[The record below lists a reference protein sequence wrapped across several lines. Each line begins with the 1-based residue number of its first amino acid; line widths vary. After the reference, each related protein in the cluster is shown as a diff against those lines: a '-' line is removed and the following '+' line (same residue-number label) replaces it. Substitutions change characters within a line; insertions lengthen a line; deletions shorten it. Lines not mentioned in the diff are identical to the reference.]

1 MNSYSVHVKTFLEQS
16 SDGAMLEPVFKCV
29 VDHPQDGV
37 LYDVQWF
44 IGNDLIPKADSHNL
58 TYQTMNTSSLKTDH
72 WADNYS
78 LNFNVSIGSQRI
90 EIYLLFIFFILRF
103 SMEEN

>member
-1 MNSYSVHVKTFLEQS
+1 
-16 SDGAMLEPVFKCV
+16 MLEPVFKCV

-44 IGNDLIPKADSHNL
+44 IGNDLIPKAGSYNV
-58 TYQTMNTSSLKTDH
+58 TYQTMNASSLKTDH

-78 LNFNVSIGSQRI
+78 LNFNVSIVHFNLGFQWKKTK
-90 EIYLLFIFFILRF
+90 YNVVCIF
-103 SMEEN
+103 

>member
-1 MNSYSVHVKTFLEQS
+1 MKTVLILFICFTLFIVNSYSVHVETSLEQS
-16 SDGAMLEPVFKCV
+16 SDGTMLEPVFKCV

-37 LYDVQWF
+37 MYDVQWF
-44 IGNDLIPKADSHNL
+44 IGNDLIPKAGSYNV

-90 EIYLLFIFFILRF
+90 SSF
-103 SMEEN
+103 